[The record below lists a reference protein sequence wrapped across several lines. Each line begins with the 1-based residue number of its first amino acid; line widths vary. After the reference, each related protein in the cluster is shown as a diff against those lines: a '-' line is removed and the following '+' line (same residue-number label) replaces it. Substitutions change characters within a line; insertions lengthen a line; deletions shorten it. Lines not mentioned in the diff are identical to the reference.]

1 MNSMIKKNKILPFT
15 ATWLDVENIVLSE
28 VSQIEKDN
36 YYMISFVYDIIK
48 IL

>member
-1 MNSMIKKNKILPFT
+1 MIKKNKILPFT

>member
-28 VSQIEKDN
+28 ESQTEKDH

-48 IL
+48 II

>member
-28 VSQIEKDN
+28 VSQTEKDN